1 MTRTPQQ
8 HGQTPEPEPGTAPGP
23 GATPD
28 AGVLNVAALRRRVL
42 SLPTLI
48 AAVLGAALLGFA
60 LWRIFDFAWA
70 DVWVNIKGIHVG
82 KYLLAMVLYYLSFWF
97 RGLRWRLLART
108 ANIGGSSGKNVPGTI
123 TLSGII
129 LMGWFANSVAFMRL
143 GDAYRGWVLSRESG
157 GDFPSSLG
165 TVLAERV
172 QDMAAV
178 LILVLIAAVWITV
191 EGDIKV
197 PGWVVFAAFVLVAIL
212 ILGLLVMRLAG
223 ERLSRL
229 LRQLATLVM
238 RLTGGRI
245 SRRFPDRIESAYVDF
260 QRGTL
265 DSFSGRAI
273 PPQLALGVVGWLL
286 EIARFYF
293 VADAMDIEIS
303 FGIVMFAALANAML
317 TTIPTPGGFGFVE
330 GGLTGLL
337 ILFGQSDSDS
347 ISLVAVDRTISWL
360 SVVLFGGILF
370 AVWHAVKA
378 KNSGTISPATS
389 D

>member
-1 MTRTPQQ
+1 MTRNSQQ
-8 HGQTPEPEPGTAPGP
+8 QDM
-23 GATPD
+23 TPD
-28 AGVLNVAALRRRVL
+28 QGSSSATGAAPETGALSATNLRRRIL
-42 SLPTLI
+42 SLPTLL
-48 AAVLGAALLGFA
+48 AAVIGAALLGFA
-60 LWRIFDFAWA
+60 LWRIFDFEWTE
-70 DVWVNIKGIHVG
+70 VWDNISGVHPG
-82 KYLLAMVLYYLSFWF
+82 KYLLAMALYYLSFWF
-97 RGLRWRLLART
+97 RGLRWRLMAKT
-108 ANIGGSSGKNVPGTI
+108 ANIGGNGGKNVPGTL

-143 GDAYRGWVLSRESG
+143 GDAYRGWALSREARS
-157 GDFPSSLG
+157 DFPSGLG

-178 LILVLIAAVWITV
+178 LILVLIAVILITV
-191 EGDIKV
+191 EGDSKV
-197 PGWVVFAAFVLVAIL
+197 PGWVVFTALLLVAVL
-212 ILGLLVMRLAG
+212 IIGLLVMRLAG
-223 ERLSRL
+223 ERLSR
-229 LRQLATLVM
+229 
-238 RLTGGRI
+238 RL
-245 SRRFPDRIESAYVDF
+245 PDRIETAYVNF

-265 DSFSGRAI
+265 NSFSGRAI
-273 PPQLALGVVGWLL
+273 PPQLALGIVGWML

-293 VADAMDIEIS
+293 VADAMGIEIS

-337 ILFGQSDSDS
+337 ILFGLSDSDS

-378 KNSGTISPATS
+378 KTSRTISSAGA

>member
-8 HGQTPEPEPGTAPGP
+8 QDKAPEQGSALET
-23 GATPD
+23 GA
-28 AGVLNVAALRRRVL
+28 LNAVNLRQRVL
-42 SLPTLI
+42 SKPTLI

-60 LWRIFDFAWA
+60 LWRIFDFEWTE
-70 DVWVNIKGIHVG
+70 VWDNVKGIHPG
-82 KYLLAMVLYYLSFWF
+82 KYLLAFGLYYLSFWF
-97 RGLRWRLLART
+97 RGLRWQLMART
-108 ANIGGSSGKNVPGTI
+108 ANIGGSDGKNVSGTL

-143 GDAYRGWVLSRESG
+143 GDAYRGWALSRESG
-157 GDFPSSLG
+157 SDFPSCLG

-178 LILVLIAAVWITV
+178 LILVLVAAILITV
-191 EGDIKV
+191 EGNSKV
-197 PGWVVFAAFVLVAIL
+197 PGWVVFAAFLLVAVL
-212 ILGLLVMRLAG
+212 IIGLLVMRLAG
-223 ERLSRL
+223 ERLSR
-229 LRQLATLVM
+229 
-238 RLTGGRI
+238 RL
-245 SRRFPDRIESAYVDF
+245 PDRIETAYVNF

-273 PPQLALGVVGWLL
+273 PLQLALGIVGWLL

-293 VADAMDIEIS
+293 VADAMGIEIS

-337 ILFGQSDSDS
+337 ILFGLSDSDS

-378 KNSGTISPATS
+378 KNPRNTTS
-389 D
+389 IRVD